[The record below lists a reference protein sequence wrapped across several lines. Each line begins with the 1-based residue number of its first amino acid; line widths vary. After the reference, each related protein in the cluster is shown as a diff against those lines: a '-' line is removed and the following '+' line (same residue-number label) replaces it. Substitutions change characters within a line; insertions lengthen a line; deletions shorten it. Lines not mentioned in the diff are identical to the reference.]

1 MDINTSVV
9 GNIVVISLDGNFD
22 GQTAEHVQ
30 EQLMSYITPNS
41 SIVID
46 MSKCPYVSSAGL
58 RVLLMAAK
66 QLSKI
71 NGTGVFVGL
80 SEEIRDV
87 MEMTGFSNIFESFN
101 SINDAI
107 KAIRKE

>member
-1 MDINTSVV
+1 MEIKTTSVD
-9 GNIVVISLDGNFD
+9 NIVVLSLIGNFD
-22 GQTAEHVQ
+22 GQTAEQVQ
-30 EQLMSYITPNS
+30 EQLMSYIAPNS

-46 MSKCPYVSSAGL
+46 MSECPYISSAGL

-66 QLSKI
+66 QLSKM
-71 NGTGVFVGL
+71 NGTGVFTGL

-101 SINDAI
+101 SLDDAI
-107 KAIRKE
+107 NAIRKG